1 MILFP
6 LMTMAEL
13 QLTPSFL
20 NLAKEEFISSQL
32 LYSTKYFDVS

>member
-6 LMTMAEL
+6 LMTMAKL

-20 NLAKEEFISSQL
+20 NLAKEELISSQL
-32 LYSTKYFDVS
+32 SYNTKDLDIS